1 MRKPAGLAKPGTK
14 RRITLDDW
22 QLVGLSLPTL
32 LWYLAIC
39 YIPMFGIVI
48 AFKNY
53 KVAPGQ
59 GFLYSLFVNS
69 KWVGLKNFEFLFR
82 LPTWKNVFANT
93 IGYNIVF
100 IVLGVIIPVALAIL
114 ISQMYSKRL
123 AKTCQTA
130 MFFPHFISWV
140 VVSYFVYAFLATD
153 RGLLNNLRMGM
164 GESKILWYQTPQYWP
179 YIFVFMQ
186 LWKTTGYSMVV
197 YLAAISGLDQEMYEA
212 ALIDGATKFQQAR
225 YITLPLLRPIISIMF
240 ILAMG
245 KIFNSDFGLFYRIP
259 RDSGSLVSVT
269 QTIDVYIYKA
279 LMNENNINYSSA
291 AALFQSVLGCIT
303 ILISNLVVKKIDPES
318 GLF

>member
-1 MRKPAGLAKPGTK
+1 MNLTKPIKRKR

-32 LWYLAIC
+32 IWFLALC
-39 YIPMFGIVI
+39 YVPMFGIVI

-53 KVAPGQ
+53 KVAAGK

-69 KWVGLKNFEFLFR
+69 KWVGLKNFRFLFI

-93 IGYNIVF
+93 LGYNLAF
-100 IVLGVIIPVALAIL
+100 IVLGIVIPVTLAIL
-114 ISQMYSKRL
+114 ISELYSKRL
-123 AKTCQTA
+123 AKVAQTA

-153 RGLLNNLRMGM
+153 RGLLNNLLISAGT
-164 GESKILWYQTPQYWP
+164 EKILWYQSPQYWRF
-179 YIFVFMQ
+179 ILVFMH

-197 YLAAISGLDQEMYEA
+197 YLAAISGLDQEMYES

-240 ILAMG
+240 ILSMG
-245 KIFNSDFGLFYRIP
+245 RIFNSDFGLFYRIP
-259 RDSGSLVSVT
+259 RDSSSLVSVT

-279 LMNENNINYSSA
+279 LIDEGNINYSSA
-291 AALFQSVLGCIT
+291 AALFQSALGFITVL
-303 ILISNLVVKKIDPES
+303 LSNVVVKKIDPDS

>member
-1 MRKPAGLAKPGTK
+1 MNKRLARAGKK
-14 RRITLDDW
+14 RMTLDDW
-22 QLVGLSLPTL
+22 QLMGLSLPTL
-32 LWYLAIC
+32 IWYIAIC
-39 YIPMFGIVI
+39 YVPMFGIVI

-69 KWVGLKNFEFLFR
+69 KWVGFKNFEFLFR
-82 LPTWKNVFANT
+82 LPTWKNVFLNT
-93 IGYNIVF
+93 LGYNLIF
-100 IVLGVIIPVALAIL
+100 IVLGVVVPVTLALL

-123 AKTCQTA
+123 AKLCQTA

-153 RGLLNNLRMGM
+153 RGLFNNLLMGM
-164 GESKILWYQTPQYWP
+164 GEGKVLFYQEPGYWP
-179 YIFVFMQ
+179 FILVFMN
-186 LWKTTGYSMVV
+186 LWKGTGYSMVV

-212 ALIDGATKFQQAR
+212 ALIDGASKYQQAR

-259 RDSGSLVSVT
+259 RDSSSLVSVT

-279 LMNENNINYSSA
+279 LMNDSNVNYSSA
-291 AALFQSVLGCIT
+291 AALFQSVLGCVT
-303 ILISNLVVKKIDPES
+303 IVLSNLVVKKIDPES